1 MNKQVC
7 IRLLRLLRRCS
18 CQSKTCRSTLTSIM
32 LACLLISSMLP
43 ASANAET
50 SGSLGARNGLGTA
63 GSFSPASITPETR
76 LTGAGRPLSDLLNAN
91 GTLDL
96 STGFRGSLDGR
107 GWRMVSR
114 PEEAPR
120 FAPLAATGN
129 ENWADIF
136 TLSGT
141 TGIVYA
147 VVISGSIVY
156 VGGDFKCAGNVVA
169 SDIAKW
175 DGSTWSALGS
185 GMSYAPGS
193 YSGGAGVRALALDD
207 GGNLY
212 AGGRFNRAGGVSA
225 NRIAKWDGSSWS
237 ALGSGIGSAGTYYD
251 GTSVNALAIDSSGNV
266 YAAGNF
272 STAGG
277 GSANRIAKW
286 DGSSWSTLGSGMSS
300 TVYALAVDGSN
311 LYAGGYFT
319 TAGGV
324 VVNRI
329 AKWDGSSWS
338 ALGSGMGSTV
348 YALAVNGGNLYAGGS
363 FTTAGGVSANR
374 VAKWDGSSWSAL
386 GSGTNGTVRALA
398 VDGSNLYAGGDF
410 TTAGGV
416 GANCVAKWDG
426 SSWTGL
432 GSGTAGGLNN
442 IVYAL
447 AVDGSHNL
455 FAGGDFMEAGGVTV
469 RRVAKWNGSSWL
481 AVGVDNSVDSSV
493 NAIAVDGDNVY
504 VGGSFTQAGGVVVN
518 YIAKWDGSS
527 WSALG
532 SGMSST
538 VRALAVD
545 GSNLYAG
552 GWFITAGG
560 VTANYVAKWD
570 GSSWSALGNGISR
583 YSGITYYWPPVQ
595 SLAVDTSSGA
605 LYVGGIFSHAGG
617 VYVDSIAKWDGSS
630 WESLGSGLSWST
642 LGSMAQAEALAMA
655 GTNRLYAGGS
665 FYVAGENSSYYFAQW
680 NIPSTVDFS
689 SVAYAVGENES
700 MATITVTLDAA
711 SSLTATVDYA
721 TGDGTA
727 TAVSDYTAISG
738 TLIFTPGITS
748 RTFAVAI
755 TNDAMDEDDE
765 TVILALFNAAYA
777 NLDTTNNPAALT
789 ISDDDPLPVV
799 DFDSPVHNIGED
811 DGSATITVTLS
822 AASGK
827 TVTVQYATSDGTA
840 TAGDDYTSASGI
852 LTFTPGV
859 TSQSFD
865 VIIGDDGL
873 DENDETI
880 TLTLSNASN
889 ATIGGDNP
897 ATLTIE
903 DDESPPAVGFSS
915 ATYSVNEEA
924 GTSIIAVTIDALS
937 ALTITVEYT
946 VTGGTATP
954 GEDYVVVSGTLAF
967 TPGVTSQSFT
977 VDIVDDE
984 VDEGEETIVLTLYDP
999 TNATVGDGTAVLTI
1013 TEDFKVYLPLV
1024 VRNYP

>member
-363 FTTAGGVSANR
+363 FKIG
-374 VAKWDGSSWSAL
+374 
-386 GSGTNGTVRALA
+386 RAH
-398 VDGSNLYAGGDF
+398 V
-410 TTAGGV
+410 
-416 GANCVAKWDG
+416 
-426 SSWTGL
+426 
-432 GSGTAGGLNN
+432 
-442 IVYAL
+442 
-447 AVDGSHNL
+447 
-455 FAGGDFMEAGGVTV
+455 
-469 RRVAKWNGSSWL
+469 
-481 AVGVDNSVDSSV
+481 
-493 NAIAVDGDNVY
+493 
-504 VGGSFTQAGGVVVN
+504 
-518 YIAKWDGSS
+518 
-527 WSALG
+527 
-532 SGMSST
+532 
-538 VRALAVD
+538 
-545 GSNLYAG
+545 
-552 GWFITAGG
+552 
-560 VTANYVAKWD
+560 
-570 GSSWSALGNGISR
+570 
-583 YSGITYYWPPVQ
+583 
-595 SLAVDTSSGA
+595 
-605 LYVGGIFSHAGG
+605 
-617 VYVDSIAKWDGSS
+617 
-630 WESLGSGLSWST
+630 
-642 LGSMAQAEALAMA
+642 
-655 GTNRLYAGGS
+655 
-665 FYVAGENSSYYFAQW
+665 
-680 NIPSTVDFS
+680 
-689 SVAYAVGENES
+689 
-700 MATITVTLDAA
+700 
-711 SSLTATVDYA
+711 
-721 TGDGTA
+721 
-727 TAVSDYTAISG
+727 
-738 TLIFTPGITS
+738 
-748 RTFAVAI
+748 
-755 TNDAMDEDDE
+755 
-765 TVILALFNAAYA
+765 
-777 NLDTTNNPAALT
+777 
-789 ISDDDPLPVV
+789 
-799 DFDSPVHNIGED
+799 
-811 DGSATITVTLS
+811 
-822 AASGK
+822 
-827 TVTVQYATSDGTA
+827 
-840 TAGDDYTSASGI
+840 
-852 LTFTPGV
+852 
-859 TSQSFD
+859 
-865 VIIGDDGL
+865 
-873 DENDETI
+873 
-880 TLTLSNASN
+880 
-889 ATIGGDNP
+889 
-897 ATLTIE
+897 
-903 DDESPPAVGFSS
+903 
-915 ATYSVNEEA
+915 
-924 GTSIIAVTIDALS
+924 
-937 ALTITVEYT
+937 
-946 VTGGTATP
+946 
-954 GEDYVVVSGTLAF
+954 
-967 TPGVTSQSFT
+967 
-977 VDIVDDE
+977 
-984 VDEGEETIVLTLYDP
+984 
-999 TNATVGDGTAVLTI
+999 
-1013 TEDFKVYLPLV
+1013 
-1024 VRNYP
+1024 